1 MDRTRTDRAADRRVD
16 ERERMHGAELLVL
29 VLAAV
34 AVTAV
39 ARRLGWQAPLL
50 LVVIGFGVSFVP
62 GVPEFAI
69 DGELLLAVV
78 LPPLLYSAALG
89 VSYAGFR
96 SLLHPIVQLG
106 VVLVLVTAVVVALVA
121 RVVVPGLP
129 TPVALVLGAIVA
141 PPDAVSAA
149 SIGRRLGLPRPV
161 MTVLSGESLIN
172 DAAALTF
179 YKVALAA
186 VFGAGGSLLGLDG
199 GAAARTFGLAV
210 GVGLGVGVVLGVVV
224 HVLRTRL
231 DDPVVESVLGLVVPF
246 TAYLLAEELH
256 GSGVLAV
263 VAAGLY
269 LGHRSP
275 EAGYATRLQEGP
287 LWSSLDLLLE
297 AVVFALI
304 GLQLRYVVSTVQASD
319 RSNWHLLTAALA
331 VLATVIVVRAV
342 FVFALELLRRS
353 PRPVPGGRWVS
364 PTRPPWTYQVVISWT
379 GMRGVV
385 TLAVAAALPTEID
398 GAPFADRGVVQFLAY
413 AVTIGTLLLQGL
425 SLPWLIRRLRVR
437 DPDQGRRDAESELR
451 LQERAT
457 AAALR
462 RTEELIAKVRPKV
475 GDERAREWEQRIR
488 GPLESRTRT
497 MNQAIRADR
506 EEEAEKG
513 RRRAESF
520 RHLRQQVVRAQREA
534 LMAERDRG
542 LVDDEVVRGVLQ
554 ELDYEEAASAHSWV
568 TRL

>member
-1 MDRTRTDRAADRRVD
+1 
-16 ERERMHGAELLVL
+16 MHEAGLLGL

-50 LVVIGFGVSFVP
+50 LVVIGLGVSFLP
-62 GVPEFAI
+62 GVPHFEV

-106 VVLVLVTAVVVALVA
+106 VVLVLVTAVAVALLA
-121 RVVVPGLP
+121 RLVVPGLP
-129 TPVALVLGAIVA
+129 MPVALVLGAIVA

-186 VFGAGGSLLGLDG
+186 VFGAGGGLLGLDWTS
-199 GAAARTFGLAV
+199 AAGTFGLAV
-210 GVGLGVGVVLGVVV
+210 GVGVGLGLVIGGAV
-224 HVLRTRL
+224 HFVRLRL
-231 DDPVVESVLGLVVPF
+231 DDPIVESVLGLIVPF
-246 TAYLLAEELH
+246 AAYLLAEELQ

-297 AVVFALI
+297 AVVFGLI
-304 GLQLRYVVSTVQASD
+304 GLQLRDVVGEVRASD
-319 RSNWHLLTAALA
+319 RSNEQLLVAAVV
-331 VLATVIVVRAV
+331 VLLTVIVVRAL
-342 FVFALELLRRS
+342 FVFGLEVLRRS
-353 PRPVPGGRWVS
+353 PRPVPGRKWIR
-364 PTRPPWTYQVVISWT
+364 PARPPWTYQVVISWT

-385 TLAVAAALPTEID
+385 TLAVAAALPEEID
-398 GAPFADRGVVQFLAY
+398 GEPFADRGAVQWLAY

-425 SLPWLIRRLRVR
+425 TLPTLIRRLGVR
-437 DPDQGRRDAESELR
+437 DPDQWQRDAEGELR

-462 RTEELIAKVRPKV
+462 RTEELIAEARPKV
-475 GDERAREWEQRIR
+475 GDERADQWAQRIR
-488 GPLESRTRT
+488 GPLQARTRT
-497 MNQAIRADR
+497 MHQAIRADQ
-506 EEEAEKG
+506 EEDAKRG

-520 RHLRQQVVRAQREA
+520 RHIRQQVVRAQREA
-534 LMAERDRG
+534 LMEERDRG
-542 LVDDEVVRGVLQ
+542 TVDDEVVRGVLQ
-554 ELDYEEAASAHSWV
+554 ELDYQEAANAHTWTS
-568 TRL
+568 RL